1 MLVERQVPT
10 GGHVQDAKEDHARC
24 RTAVLLPG
32 PSDPEMPGSSD
43 HAVLDGDLLDLRCR
57 ALVCNEKNL
66 ARANDPMEQLP
77 PWDVATHRLQL
88 SDVGWNL

>member
-1 MLVERQVPT
+1 MAAHT
-10 GGHVQDAKEDHARC
+10 AGGKPVATWRDAQPVLRKAKENGK
-24 RTAVLLPG
+24 LS
-32 PSDPEMPGSSD
+32 PSDREMPGSSD

-77 PWDVATHRLQL
+77 PWDMATHRLQL